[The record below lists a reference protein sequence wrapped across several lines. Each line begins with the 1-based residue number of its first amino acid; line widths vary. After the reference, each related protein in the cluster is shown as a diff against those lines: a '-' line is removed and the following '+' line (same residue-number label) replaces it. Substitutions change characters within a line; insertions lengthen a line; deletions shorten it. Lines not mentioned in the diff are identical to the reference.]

1 MRPGS
6 IPYPKRKLFLR
17 SLFWVGRWE
26 AARPDPIPLRV
37 AITTSPLSSFSR
49 NQTSCRSHPLI
60 FHYMIFA
67 HNLGMY
73 DNTGNL
79 TFASGI
85 SEDIPADSFIVALG
99 HYAGQ
104 VGTSLQQAGT
114 FMHEL
119 GHNLGLHHGGQEDT
133 NYKPNYLSV
142 MNYLF
147 QMPESTFKR
156 SAES

>member
-1 MRPGS
+1 
-6 IPYPKRKLFLR
+6 
-17 SLFWVGRWE
+17 
-26 AARPDPIPLRV
+26 
-37 AITTSPLSSFSR
+37 
-49 NQTSCRSHPLI
+49 
-60 FHYMIFA
+60 MIFA

-114 FMHEL
+114 FMM
-119 GHNLGLHHGGQEDT
+119 NSATIWDCTTVARRTRIT
-133 NYKPNYLSV
+133 NP
-142 MNYLF
+142 
-147 QMPESTFKR
+147 TI
-156 SAES
+156 